1 MTLCAMLALGG
12 CYSGMQDFDRGET
25 AGPGAASGA
34 GDDAP
39 AEPTEPVPGEEVTC
53 DGGPGVSAAPM
64 RRLTRLEYDN
74 TIRDL
79 LHDDSRLA
87 QGFQPDEEVE
97 GFAANSVG
105 KLDKSQLDEYMAA
118 AEELAHSAVDDRWE
132 LLVGCDA
139 SGPGCVESFVERF
152 GRRAF
157 RRSLS
162 AAEQA
167 DYVELYEDAA
177 AEWGSTEGVAMVI
190 QAMLLSPHFLYHV
203 EPVDEPGVQP
213 VSGFALASRLSYF
226 AWASM
231 PDDALLDA
239 AEAGELDEPQQVEQ
253 QVRRLL
259 ADERAAAT
267 IASFHQQWLHIQAL
281 PGKVKDQELFPE
293 WNEGLGQSMEQETL
307 RFVDQV
313 VRHGD
318 GKLQTLL
325 TAPWTVADATLA
337 EHYGVPAP
345 EEDWGVVQL
354 PAEERAGLLTHA
366 SFLTSTAHASE
377 NSWAYR
383 GKFVREKML
392 CQVLPPPPPDVGE
405 SELNDPSRLEDPN
418 CNFCHLQMDPI
429 GIGLDA
435 YNPIGI
441 FEPEGPDGE
450 TISTE
455 GQVVGVEGL
464 ESFDGAVELVT
475 VLAEAPQV
483 HDCVAKQW
491 FRYGTR
497 RADTEA
503 DECTL
508 DRLRAT
514 FAESG
519 QDIRELMVAIALSD
533 AFRYQINE

>member
-1 MTLCAMLALGG
+1 MLALSG
-12 CYSGMQDFDRGET
+12 CYSGMQDFDPGET

-34 GDDAP
+34 SDDAP
-39 AEPTEPVPGEEVTC
+39 AEPTEPTAGEEVTC

-64 RRLTRLEYDN
+64 RRLTGLEYDN

-87 QGFQPDEEVE
+87 EGFQPDEEVG

-105 KLDKSQLDEYMAA
+105 KLDKSQLDEYVAA
-118 AEELAHSAVDDRWE
+118 AEELAHSAVDERWE
-132 LLVGCDA
+132 RLVGCDA
-139 SGPGCVESFVERF
+139 SGPGCVESFVEGF

-157 RRSLS
+157 RRPLS
-162 AAEQA
+162 TTEQA
-167 DYVELYEDAA
+167 DYLELYEDAT
-177 AEWGSTEGVAMVI
+177 AEWGPTEGVAMVI
-190 QAMLLSPHFLYHV
+190 QAMLLSPYFLYHV
-203 EPVDEPGVQP
+203 EPADEPGVQP
-213 VSGFALASRLSYF
+213 VSRFALASRLSYF

-231 PDDALLDA
+231 PDDELLDA
-239 AEAGELDEPQQVEQ
+239 AEAGELTQPEQVEQ
-253 QVRRLL
+253 QIRRLL

-267 IASFHQQWLHIQAL
+267 ITSFHRQWLHIQGL
-281 PGKVKDQELFPE
+281 PEKVKDPTLFPA
-293 WNEGLGQSMEQETL
+293 WNESLGQSMEQETL

-318 GKLQTLL
+318 GTLQTLL

-345 EEDWGVVQL
+345 DEDWAVVPL
-354 PAEERAGLLTHA
+354 PADERAGLLTHA
-366 SFLTSTAHASE
+366 SFLTSTAHAGE
-377 NSWAYR
+377 NSWAHR

-392 CQVLPPPPPDVGE
+392 CHVLPPPPMNVGSNE
-405 SELNDPSRLEDPN
+405 PNDPSRLEDPN

-441 FEPEGPDGE
+441 FGPEGPDGE

-455 GQVVGVEGL
+455 GQVLGVEGL
-464 ESFDGAVELVT
+464 ESFDGAVELAT
-475 VLAEAPQV
+475 ALAKAPQV
-483 HDCVAKQW
+483 HDCMAKQW
-491 FRYGTR
+491 FRYGVR
-497 RADTEA
+497 RVDTEA
-503 DECTL
+503 DACTL
-508 DRLRAT
+508 EQLRGT

-519 QDIRELMVAIALSD
+519 QDIQELMVAIALST
-533 AFRYQINE
+533 AFRYQLNE